1 MFENSR
7 FALKPVKNTKVK
19 KFIIPVILFSSAS
32 LHAQDSTRVV
42 ELKEIIVSGAQLTPN
57 QKLLNVFR
65 ANNAATLEDIMSRLP
80 ELSLV
85 RRGSYGMEPS
95 IRSFSGGQVNVLLDG
110 MRIHGACTDKMDPA
124 TIYIE
129 PINLDNL
136 QVQTTSTGFMSGS
149 AIGGTINMKVAEP
162 DFANSHQLTG
172 TVSSG
177 YQTAAKSFY
186 EAAKLNYASGKWAF
200 RASGVYRHNQNYRSG
215 GGDIIPFSQF
225 EKVNYSLSAKYQQNQ
240 YTYIKADLLAD
251 DGWNIGY
258 PALPM
263 DVGYAAARIGSI
275 SIHNENRN
283 HLFYK
288 WQAKLYSN
296 VLRHFM
302 DDTHRPFVPMHMD
315 MPGKSKTFGAFS
327 EAEMK
332 ISNSQKILLRA
343 DASSTFLK
351 ASMTMYQP
359 GELPMYM
366 LTWPDNRKNQFGISA
381 AWLIQ
386 ADSSLKIQLS
396 TRADFINYAL
406 ASTEAKDQMSVLGY
420 SKMNRND
427 VLKNF
432 SAMATKSISKKI
444 KTTASI
450 TYAERMPTASELY
463 GFYLFN
469 ANDGYDYIGNVLL
482 KKETSFQGELSV
494 AYTTSNSNIKIGGFY
509 SRLSNYITGNV
520 NASYSAMT
528 IGAKGV
534 KSFVNIPQASIL
546 GAEASAVVKAAQKV
560 DVIST
565 LRYTYARDNEQQPL
579 PLIAPLK
586 NISSVRYHNSAFWM
600 QLESEAAASQKRIST
615 EAGEDATSGY
625 VLLHVR
631 TGYNF
636 NINKNAIEL
645 QAGVDNILDK
655 KYHEHLDWGNIARP
669 GRNIYLQVKLSF

>member
-1 MFENSR
+1 M
-7 FALKPVKNTKVK
+7 KN
-19 KFIIPVILFSSAS
+19 FIIPILLLYSNS
-32 LHAQDSTRVV
+32 LFAQDSTRII
-42 ELKEIIVSGAQLTPN
+42 ELKEVIVSGSQLTAN
-57 QKLLNVFR
+57 QKLLHIFR

-80 ELSLV
+80 ELSLI

-95 IRSFSGGQVNVLLDG
+95 IRSFTGGQVNVLVDG

-136 QVQTTSTGFMSGS
+136 QVQTASTGFMSGS
-149 AIGGTINMKVAEP
+149 AIGGTVNMKVAEP
-162 DFANSHQLTG
+162 DFANNHQLTG

-177 YQTAAKSFY
+177 YQTVAKSFY

-215 GGDIIPFSQF
+215 GGIIIPFSQF
-225 EKVNYSLSAKYQQNQ
+225 EKVNYSLSAKYQQSQ

-258 PALPM
+258 PALAM

-275 SIHNENRN
+275 GIHNENRN
-283 HLFYK
+283 HRFYR
-288 WQAKLYSN
+288 WQVKLYAN
-296 VLRHFM
+296 IIRHFM
-302 DDTHRPFVPMHMD
+302 DDTHRPNVVMHMD
-315 MPGKSKTFGAFS
+315 MPGKSKTIGVFS

-332 ISNSQKILLRA
+332 IRNAQKLMLRA

-366 LTWPDNRKNQFGISA
+366 LTWPDNRKNQYGVSA
-381 AWLIQ
+381 AWLLQ
-386 ADSSLKIQLS
+386 ADSSWKIQLS
-396 TRADFINYAL
+396 SRADLINYSL
-406 ASTEAKDQMSVLGY
+406 ASAAAKDQLSVLGFN
-420 SKMNRND
+420 KLHRND

-432 SAMATKSISKKI
+432 SAQATKSISKRIKI
-444 KTTASI
+444 TASI

-482 KKETSFQGELSV
+482 KKETSLQGELSV
-494 AYTTSNSNIKIGGFY
+494 AYATSNSSIKVSGFY

-528 IGAKGV
+528 VGAKGV
-534 KSFVNIPQASIL
+534 KTFINNPNATML
-546 GAEASAVVKAAQKV
+546 GTEASAVVKVASYL

-579 PLIAPLK
+579 SLIAPLK
-586 NISSVRYHNSAFWM
+586 NVSSLRYHAKSFWM
-600 QLESEAAASQKRIST
+600 QLESEVAAAQNRISIK
-615 EAGEDATSGY
+615 AGEDATSGY
-625 VLLHVR
+625 ALLHLR

-636 NINKNAIEL
+636 NITKNQIEL

-655 KYHEHLDWGNIARP
+655 NYHEHLDSGNIARP

>member
-1 MFENSR
+1 
-7 FALKPVKNTKVK
+7 VK
-19 KFIIPVILFSSAS
+19 KIFIIAILLSSAV
-32 LHAQDSTRVV
+32 LHAQDSARVV
-42 ELKEIIVSGAQLTPN
+42 ELKEIIVSGTQLTAN
-57 QKLLNVFR
+57 QKLLHIFR

-80 ELSLV
+80 ELSLI

-95 IRSFSGGQVNVLLDG
+95 IRSLSGGQVNVLLDG

-136 QVQTTSTGFMSGS
+136 QVQTASTGFMSGS
-149 AIGGTINMKVAEP
+149 AIGGTVNMKVAEP

-177 YQTAAKSFY
+177 YQTAAKSVY

-215 GGDIIPFSQF
+215 GGAIIPFSQF

-263 DVGYAAARIGSI
+263 DVGYAAARIGSV

-283 HLFYK
+283 HLFYR
-288 WQAKLYSN
+288 WQAKLYAN
-296 VLRHFM
+296 IVRHFM

-332 ISNSQKILLRA
+332 ITNAQKLMLRA
-343 DASSTFLK
+343 DASSTLLK

-366 LTWPDNRKNQFGISA
+366 LTWPDNRKNQYGLSA

-386 ADSSLKIQLS
+386 ADSSWKIQLS
-396 TRADFINYAL
+396 SRTDLINYTL
-406 ASTEAKDQMSVLGY
+406 ASAAAKDQMSVLGY
-420 SKMNRND
+420 SRMSRND

-432 SAMATKSISKKI
+432 SAQATKSVSKKI

-469 ANDGYDYIGNVLL
+469 ANDGYDYIGNVFLE
-482 KKETSFQGELSV
+482 KETSVQGELSV
-494 AYTTSNSNIKIGGFY
+494 AYTTSNSSIKIGGYY
-509 SRLSNYITGNV
+509 SRLSNYITGNI
-520 NASYSAMT
+520 NSSYSAMT

-534 KSFVNIPQASIL
+534 KTFVNIPNATML
-546 GAEASAVVKAAQKV
+546 GVEASAVVKANQHI
-560 DVIST
+560 DLIST
-565 LRYTYARDNEQQPL
+565 LRYTYARDNEKQPL

-586 NISSVRYHNSAFWM
+586 NISSLRYHNKGFGM
-600 QLESEAAASQKRIST
+600 QLESEAAAAQKRIST
-615 EAGEDATSGY
+615 KAGEDATPGY
-625 VLLHVR
+625 ALIHVR

-645 QAGVDNILDK
+645 QAGIDNILDK
-655 KYHEHLDWGNIARP
+655 NYHEHLDWGNIARP
-669 GRNIYLQVKLSF
+669 GRNIYLQVKASF